1 MLKIE
6 RVETLREPV
15 TLKLEGRVIGPWV
28 EELRRSCESVLARHT
43 KLVLDLAEV
52 SFVDLEGVALL
63 LGLADRHVRLASCS
77 RFVAEQLKASGRPC
91 SQS

>member
-6 RVETLREPV
+6 PVETTRGLV

-28 EELRRSCESVLARHT
+28 AELRHSCESVLARKT
-43 KLVLDLAEV
+43 RLVLDLAEV

-63 LGLADRHVRLASCS
+63 LGLADRHVRLVSCS

-91 SQS
+91 SRS